1 MKTYDETNIES
12 LLDSGLS
19 LDAQANVINQIL
31 NNVLDEGAVRAR
43 IVRFKL
49 QKYICFKRNSFRWKR
64 GKGSSK

>member
-12 LLDSGLS
+12 ILDSELS
-19 LDAQANVINQIL
+19 LDAQVNVINQIL

-49 QKYICFKRNSFRWKR
+49 QKYANSPNICERV
-64 GKGSSK
+64 